1 MYLHIICAH
10 FAGMT
15 EYGWKREN
23 GRLQRV
29 WEVPENII
37 KSVSTL
43 DFFLSGCRCKMGG
56 STRICSCKKKDRKCG
71 PSCCCQFCK
80 NIKKFEKETC
90 TSERDLVIQGL
101 LEEHSDN
108 TYVEESDDEDL
119 EHLRNEE
126 MDNDEELQGIMDF
139 VFGPDTD
146 EEDLD

>member
-1 MYLHIICAH
+1 MQ
-10 FAGMT
+10 
-15 EYGWKREN
+15 EER
-23 GRLQRV
+23 Q
-29 WEVPENII
+29 
-37 KSVSTL
+37 
-43 DFFLSGCRCKMGG
+43 KMW
-56 STRICSCKKKDRKCG
+56 

-80 NIKKFEKETC
+80 NIKKLDKETC

-139 VFGPDTD
+139 VWS
-146 EEDLD
+146 

>member
-1 MYLHIICAH
+1 MVRRSPYQPDLLC
-10 FAGMT
+10 
-15 EYGWKREN
+15 R
-23 GRLQRV
+23 
-29 WEVPENII
+29 P
-37 KSVSTL
+37 
-43 DFFLSGCRCKMGG
+43 CRCKTGC

-80 NIKKFEKETC
+80 NIKKLKKETC

-126 MDNDEELQGIMDF
+126 MHNDEELQGIMDF

>member
-1 MYLHIICAH
+1 MAVDVKRCAVQG
-10 FAGMT
+10 FVRARRKT
-15 EYGWKREN
+15 ENVAPAAAASFVKILKN
-23 GRLQRV
+23 
-29 WEVPENII
+29 
-37 KSVSTL
+37 S
-43 DFFLSGCRCKMGG
+43 
-56 STRICSCKKKDRKCG
+56 KKKNA
-71 PSCCCQFCK
+71 QA
-80 NIKKFEKETC
+80 
-90 TSERDLVIQGL
+90 RDLVIQGL

>member
-1 MYLHIICAH
+1 MQH
-10 FAGMT
+10 FSQIAP
-15 EYGWKREN
+15 
-23 GRLQRV
+23 RV
-29 WEVPENII
+29 CTSVLFI

-43 DFFLSGCRCKMGG
+43 DFFLSGCRCKTGC
-56 STRICSCKKKDRKCG
+56 SKRICSCKKTDRKCG
-71 PSCCCQFCK
+71 PSYCCQFCK

-90 TSERDLVIQGL
+90 TSERDLVIKGL